1 MLSTI
6 SNDNLEKNTIMKAYC
21 NWDGGSWRWLADLL
35 FHLILE
41 KVSFFLFDCQ
51 NKKRTRHKTEIPT
64 PTAIPAIKAE
74 LMEEEEDAGVGAEVG
89 TITLGMVMVDT
100 FCGKNDKCFR
110 I

>member
-1 MLSTI
+1 M
-6 SNDNLEKNTIMKAYC
+6 
-21 NWDGGSWRWLADLL
+21 ADLL
-35 FHLILE
+35 FHRILE

-74 LMEEEEDAGVGAEVG
+74 LMEEEEEDAGVGAEVG

-100 FCGKNDKCFR
+100 CCGKNDKCFT